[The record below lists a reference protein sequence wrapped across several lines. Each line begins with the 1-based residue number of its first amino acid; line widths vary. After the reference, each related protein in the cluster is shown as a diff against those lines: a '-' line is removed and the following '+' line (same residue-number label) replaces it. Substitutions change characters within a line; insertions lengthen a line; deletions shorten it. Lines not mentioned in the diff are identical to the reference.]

1 MITVSCTC
9 VRLQK
14 ALFRSEHATGRRIRK
29 GMVRVN
35 MSGKGVDESILG
47 PIGTEMS
54 NFDEGSTRR
63 VGSKD

>member
-1 MITVSCTC
+1 
-9 VRLQK
+9 
-14 ALFRSEHATGRRIRK
+14 
-29 GMVRVN
+29 MVRVN